1 MTSSM
6 PSRSH
11 HVPQLLSGVA
21 LVVGAVLVAAPAPAS
36 ADAAP
41 ATAAVVSAQ
50 TTPATP
56 STPTTPTTSSQHWNS
71 SFTYPLGHVSPT
83 DIWNRLHTCFSC
95 AIPITGAPTAFPQ
108 VGDVVPFTLNRFGD
122 DSFRVTTLYDY
133 SDPTVRPGVDSGL
146 ILTATEQNIGG
157 AGSVMNIDFT
167 VRATDGQT
175 IMTVSANVEND
186 FGSSGRR
193 QAYARWE
200 QDQWARVAD
209 RLRHG

>member
-1 MTSSM
+1 MSISM
-6 PSRSH
+6 PSRAH
-11 HVPQLLSGVA
+11 NVPPLLSCVA
-21 LVVGAVLVAAPAPAS
+21 LVLGAVLVAAPAPAS

-41 ATAAVVSAQ
+41 AAAAVSTA
-50 TTPATP
+50 TTPSASATP
-56 STPTTPTTSSQHWNS
+56 SQHWNYW
-71 SFTYPLGHVSPT
+71 FTYPLGHASPT

-95 AIPITGAPTAFPQ
+95 GIPITGVPTEFPQ

-122 DSFRVTTLYDY
+122 DSSRVTTVYNY
-133 SDPTVRPGVDSGL
+133 TDPTVRPGVNSGL
-146 ILTATEQNIGG
+146 ILTATDQNIGG

-193 QAYARWE
+193 QAYAQWE
-200 QDQWARVAD
+200 HDQWARVAD
-209 RLRHG
+209 RLQHG